1 MKSAA
6 NSLKLRKSQRPN
18 TTATVKPV
26 PVEAGKVAA
35 NAAKTGLTGLAG
47 LAVAGGSSPVVNES
61 TGYDFIEGSGFVIEG
76 KGAVYK

>member
-35 NAAKTGLTGLAG
+35 NATKTGLTG